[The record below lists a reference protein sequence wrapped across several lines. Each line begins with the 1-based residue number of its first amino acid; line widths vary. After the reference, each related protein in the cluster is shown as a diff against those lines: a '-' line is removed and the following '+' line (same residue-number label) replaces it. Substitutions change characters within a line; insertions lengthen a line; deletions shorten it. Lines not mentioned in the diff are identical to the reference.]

1 MSFAHLFLGR
11 YAEAVNWTTRSL
23 AHRAGYVPI
32 MRTAA
37 AANALAG
44 NLDDAHK
51 VMDEVR
57 KLDPS
62 MRISHLGE
70 RYTTYRRPEDN
81 ERMIDGLRLA
91 GLPE

>member
-1 MSFAHLFLGR
+1 MSFALLFLGR
-11 YAEAVNWTTRSL
+11 YAEAVSWTTRSL

-44 NLDDAHK
+44 NLEDAQK
-51 VMDEVR
+51 IMDEVR

-62 MRISHLGE
+62 MRISQLRE
-70 RYTTYRRPEDN
+70 RYTTYRCPEDN
-81 ERMIDGLRLA
+81 ERMFEGLRLA
-91 GLPE
+91 GLPQ